1 MPSIPTR
8 TIPAFVLALGLLGC
22 SSSHAE
28 PDLRE
33 SPAAIYYGTVEAGEP
48 WVVAVH
54 YPRPGT
60 GKIRLCTGSVIAPRA
75 VLTAKHCVHDEV
87 SNGVWQSLEPSVFTV
102 AVATDVT
109 SPSGVQHEVGVTEIR
124 TTPGVYTKS
133 DALGGDDIAVLI
145 LDAEI
150 GAPVKAVSSLPA
162 AVGDPLRIIGFG
174 FTQDDQLG
182 VKHSGDA
189 TVSSVASV
197 IESEGSSWTCS
208 GDSGGPALHA
218 TRGEILGV
226 TSFGPS
232 ACKVDDSY
240 YTRLDV
246 HAELIS
252 QGIEAGGGG
261 ASGAAGAAGAGGG
274 SACASSSDCP
284 SDFECVAGVCVEA
297 GAPPPAAPTASGAS
311 AGSSAGCSIGTRSN
325 GWALPV
331 LMLLLLV
338 RLRCPRRLTATPGA
352 PSTPSPRG
360 RKTGAARPTCRR

>member
-1 MPSIPTR
+1 MLSTTSRISLGLSL
-8 TIPAFVLALGLLGC
+8 VLALPGC
-22 SSSHAE
+22 SSSPAE
-28 PDLRE
+28 PELRG
-33 SPAAIYYGTVEAGEP
+33 SPAAIYYGGVETGEP

-150 GAPVKAVSSLPA
+150 GAPVKPVSSLPA

-189 TVSSVASV
+189 NVSSVATV
-197 IESEGSSWTCS
+197 IKSEGQSWTCS

-226 TSFGPS
+226 TSFGPA

-246 HAELIS
+246 HVDLIS

-261 ASGAAGAAGAGGG
+261 ASGAAGAAGAAGG
-274 SACASSSDCP
+274 SACALSSDCP
-284 SDFECVAGVCVEA
+284 SDFECVAGACVEA
-297 GAPPPAAPTASGAS
+297 GASPPDPPTASGAS
-311 AGSSAGCSIGTRSN
+311 AGSSGGCSIGARSD

-331 LMLLLLV
+331 LMLLVLA
-338 RLRCPRRLTATPGA
+338 RLRRPRRVKAARGA
-352 PSTPSPRG
+352 PSTPWPRG
-360 RKTGAARPTCRR
+360 RRRGASLPTCRR